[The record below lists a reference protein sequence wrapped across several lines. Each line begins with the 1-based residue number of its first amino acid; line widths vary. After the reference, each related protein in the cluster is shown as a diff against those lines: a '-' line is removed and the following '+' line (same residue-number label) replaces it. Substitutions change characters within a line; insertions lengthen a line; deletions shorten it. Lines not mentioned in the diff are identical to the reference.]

1 MKKMVSALISFAIV
15 AAVQAAVASNNGVR
29 AASAKVT
36 ASGANSSAISEN
48 TQQYVDE
55 FMELSSDEVE
65 ALYNKNRYNSSVGVL
80 FTQQQWNQM
89 VDEFLLE
96 YSDSLDNPVT
106 AFYDLV
112 FEKLHLK
119 GVYEALADQEFY
131 DEEHK
136 VKDAQ
141 WYVFSNIRGYDPNEW
156 KFYPDEPSSMTML
169 SIHPAMAYGFRDSVG
184 YPLVYEGN
192 QFSVTGLELINRT
205 MYVIDT
211 YGDKDYFSYVYIDP
225 LLRPSDDDNPE
236 QTTTTETTTTT
247 TTTTTVTTATTVTT
261 TTTAN
266 GVATGDA
273 PVMYLLLAGV
283 GAAAAASLTQKRKK
297 RSV

>member
-1 MKKMVSALISFAIV
+1 MKKMISALISFAIV

-29 AASAKVT
+29 AASAEVT

-65 ALYNKNRYNSSVGVL
+65 GLYNDITPSHLVVVC

-112 FEKLHLK
+112 FEKLHLR

-136 VKDAQ
+136 VEDAQ
-141 WYVFSNIRGYDPNEW
+141 FYVRSNIRGYDPNEW
-156 KFYPDEPSSMTML
+156 KFYPDQPSAMTML
-169 SIHPAMAYGFRDSVG
+169 SIHPAMAYVFRDSVG

-192 QFSVTGLELINRT
+192 QFSVTGLELTKRT

-211 YGDKDYFSYVYIDP
+211 YGDRDYFEWAYIDP
-225 LLRPSDDDNPE
+225 ILGPLGPSDDDNPE

-247 TTTTTVTTATTVTT
+247 TTTTTVTT